1 MSAARRAIGT
11 TGPGREQAGGTEESM
26 LERLLDRAVRR
37 SKGHQVALELRRKN
51 PHAAP
56 AELVRLL
63 ERRYLR
69 RAALLGGGVGAAA
82 TVPAVGTGTAAVLTT
97 GQVASFLI
105 SSATFAMAVATV
117 HGVEVDDVERRR
129 TLLAAS
135 LLGEEGAEMVTGQVG
150 LGTLYWARTVLTK
163 LPIARI
169 RAVNKMLTRRLVRFG
184 FARGGALVLGR
195 LVPFGVGAVIGYVGT
210 RGMGQNVV
218 DGVHEAFGPP
228 PARFTAE
235 LERAR

>member
-1 MSAARRAIGT
+1 MST
-11 TGPGREQAGGTEESM
+11 TTATSPGSP

-37 SKGHQVALELRRKN
+37 SKGHEVALELRQEH
-51 PHAAP
+51 PGATP
-56 AELVRLL
+56 AELIGLL

-69 RAALLGGGVGAAA
+69 RSALLGGGVGAAA
-82 TVPAVGTGTAAVLTT
+82 TVPAVGTGTAVVLTA

-135 LLGEEGAEMVTGQVG
+135 LLGEEGAEIVSGQVG
-150 LGTLYWARTVLTK
+150 LGTLYWARTLLTK
-163 LPIARI
+163 LPIGRI
-169 RAVNKMLTRRLVRFG
+169 RAVNKLLARRLMRFG
-184 FARGGALVLGR
+184 FARGGALALGR

-228 PARFTAE
+228 PARFTAD
-235 LERAR
+235 LEPAR